1 MGTKRANGEGSIYPL
16 PNGRWR
22 VLFSYQKA
30 DGSTGRISRK
40 VKTRA
45 AARVVLDEL
54 RGESAAGATFE
65 NAQGTVGEFLDE
77 WLKVAIVPNRAEN
90 TIVSYRG
97 VIENHLKP
105 QIGSV
110 PKRKLTAKRIETAIA
125 KMQEL
130 GTGARTRQHAF
141 VVLKA
146 ALNKAEVW
154 GEILYNPCRR
164 VEKPQDEREEI
175 RPFTREETQL
185 FLTTVAG
192 HRHEALYRLALT
204 TGMRQGELFGLR
216 RCSVNLTDRTIY
228 IYEQATEVNGKISV
242 KRLKTRASVRT
253 INLTSETVASLVKHF
268 AELDRLKMGDCDIVF
283 PNEIAGYQRR
293 HSFNRWSWQPMLKK
307 AGLEHRGFHHT
318 RHTCATLM
326 LVDGIEAQVVARIL
340 GHASA
345 ATLLKMYAHVLPGR
359 EGHARDQI
367 GKILG

>member
-30 DGSTGRISRK
+30 DGSAGRISRK

-65 NAQGTVGEFLDE
+65 NAAGTVGEFLDE

-97 VIENHLKP
+97 VIDNHLKP
-105 QIGSV
+105 QIGIV
-110 PKRKLTAKRIETAIA
+110 PKRKLTAKKIETALA

-146 ALNKAEVW
+146 ALNKAEAW

-175 RPFTREETQL
+175 RPFTRQESQH
-185 FLTTVAG
+185 FLATAAG
-192 HRHEALYRLALT
+192 HKHEALYRLALT

-216 RCSVNLTDRTIY
+216 RSSINLVDRTIY
-228 IYEQATEVNGKISV
+228 IYEQATEVNGRISV
-242 KRLKTRASVRT
+242 KTLKTRASVRT
-253 INLTSETVASLVKHF
+253 INITDETVASLEKHF
-268 AELDRLKMGDCDIVF
+268 VELKRLKIDGEIVF
-283 PNEIAGYQRR
+283 PNEDGGYQRR
-293 HSFNRWSWQPMLKK
+293 HSFNRWSWKLLLIK

-326 LVDGIEAQVVARIL
+326 LVDGIEAQTVARIL

-359 EGHARDQI
+359 ESDARDQI
-367 GKILG
+367 AKILG